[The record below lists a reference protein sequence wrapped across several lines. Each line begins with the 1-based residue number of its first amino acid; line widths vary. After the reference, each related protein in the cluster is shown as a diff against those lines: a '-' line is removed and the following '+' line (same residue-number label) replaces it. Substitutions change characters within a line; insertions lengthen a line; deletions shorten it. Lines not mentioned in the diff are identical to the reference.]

1 LNISIFPVK
10 TWGDDLYG
18 LDICNSEIVSGFF
31 GLWEKRYD
39 VKNDWRKK
47 MSRRRSILAFV
58 IAVVLVLSSLCVP
71 VAVDNKAKA
80 APSFNYGEALQ
91 KSIYFYMQQRTG
103 DLPDDNPVTWRA
115 DSCLKDGADVGKDLS
130 GGYLDAGDNVKFGL
144 PMASTA
150 ATLGW
155 GVYEYEDAFASSG
168 QLDEALDA
176 IRWATDYFIKCHTA
190 PNEFYYQVGS
200 GSSDHAWWGP
210 VEVIEDVMQRPS
222 YKITTSSPGSCV
234 AGATSAALAIASI
247 VFEDSDPS
255 YASTCLT
262 HAKQLFDFGWATQS
276 DAGYTA
282 ANGFYDSWSGFW
294 DELSAA
300 AAWLYIKTGDETY
313 LTKAETAA
321 NNWGNE
327 GQTGYWGYKWTHSW
341 DDMHYMAQM
350 LLAEIT
356 GKQIYIDSVER
367 NLDFWMP
374 GGGITYTPGGLA
386 WLDQWGSLRY
396 AANASL
402 LAFIWSDSSIGTASK
417 KAGYRQF
424 AEKQI
429 NYILGDNP
437 RNGSYI
443 IGFGN
448 NSPKHPHHRT
458 AHGSWANSLSE
469 PPETRH
475 TLYGALV
482 GGPNAS
488 DSWTD
493 SRGDYV
499 SNEVACDYNA
509 ALVGCLA
516 KMYSSYGG
524 APLSDFPQAY
534 LTQDKAQDKYAEYY
548 ANARVTSEQTNFTE
562 ISVDLTNHS
571 AWPAR
576 SLDRMS
582 YRYFFDASE
591 IINAGHS
598 VSEITVA
605 KNYSEVPVTVSGPT
619 KWSGNIYYITVDYSG
634 SKIFPGGQSESA
646 RETQV
651 RIGVPTGV
659 PWDPSNDWSHKG
671 LTNTA
676 SKSDY
681 IPVYNAGVL
690 LGGQEPG
697 GTPPS
702 DTTPPAVPAGLTATA
717 VSSSSI
723 NLDWA
728 DNTDSDLAGYKV
740 YRSTTSGFTPNSAN
754 FVKQVTT
761 SAYTDTGLTADTTYY
776 YKVTAV
782 DTSGNE
788 SQPSAQASAKT
799 QQGGGT
805 TPPGE
810 YTEIGLPFTHD
821 GAGEYYWKTNKL
833 STDPNDWSHYI
844 NSWNVDLLEI
854 NGKDY
859 TNVWV
864 AQHQIAPSSD
874 GYWYIHYKGSASYS
888 HIEVK

>member
-1 LNISIFPVK
+1 
-10 TWGDDLYG
+10 
-18 LDICNSEIVSGFF
+18 
-31 GLWEKRYD
+31 
-39 VKNDWRKK
+39 
-47 MSRRRSILAFV
+47 
-58 IAVVLVLSSLCVP
+58 
-71 VAVDNKAKA
+71 
-80 APSFNYGEALQ
+80 
-91 KSIYFYMQQRTG
+91 
-103 DLPDDNPVTWRA
+103 
-115 DSCLKDGADVGKDLS
+115 
-130 GGYLDAGDNVKFGL
+130 
-144 PMASTA
+144 
-150 ATLGW
+150 
-155 GVYEYEDAFASSG
+155 
-168 QLDEALDA
+168 
-176 IRWATDYFIKCHTA
+176 
-190 PNEFYYQVGS
+190 
-200 GSSDHAWWGP
+200 
-210 VEVIEDVMQRPS
+210 
-222 YKITTSSPGSCV
+222 
-234 AGATSAALAIASI
+234 
-247 VFEDSDPS
+247 
-255 YASTCLT
+255 
-262 HAKQLFDFGWATQS
+262 
-276 DAGYTA
+276 
-282 ANGFYDSWSGFW
+282 
-294 DELSAA
+294 
-300 AAWLYIKTGDETY
+300 
-313 LTKAETAA
+313 
-321 NNWGNE
+321 
-327 GQTGYWGYKWTHSW
+327 
-341 DDMHYMAQM
+341 
-350 LLAEIT
+350 
-356 GKQIYIDSVER
+356 
-367 NLDFWMP
+367 
-374 GGGITYTPGGLA
+374 
-386 WLDQWGSLRY
+386 
-396 AANASL
+396 
-402 LAFIWSDSSIGTASK
+402 
-417 KAGYRQF
+417 
-424 AEKQI
+424 
-429 NYILGDNP
+429 
-437 RNGSYI
+437 
-443 IGFGN
+443 
-448 NSPKHPHHRT
+448 
-458 AHGSWANSLSE
+458 
-469 PPETRH
+469 
-475 TLYGALV
+475 
-482 GGPNAS
+482 
-488 DSWTD
+488 
-493 SRGDYV
+493 
-499 SNEVACDYNA
+499 
-509 ALVGCLA
+509 
-516 KMYSSYGG
+516 MYSSYGG